1 MAPTAK
7 PPAKPAK
14 KHAEPKP
21 KPTATPAPRILSY
34 SLSETNFHPG
44 DLVHGS
50 ANATLNVA
58 SIEVRIDGYSISM
71 DKVAPGRF
79 TLSYTVPN
87 YPFFV
92 RGPIS
97 ILVIARNTQGAATT
111 ETLSGALE

>member
-44 DLVHGS
+44 DRVFGS

-71 DKVAPGRF
+71 DKVGPGRF